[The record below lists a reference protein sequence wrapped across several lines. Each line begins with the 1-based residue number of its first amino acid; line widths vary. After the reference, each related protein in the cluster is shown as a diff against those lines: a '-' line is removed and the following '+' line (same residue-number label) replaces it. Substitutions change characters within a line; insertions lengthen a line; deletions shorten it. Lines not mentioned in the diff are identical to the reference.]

1 MLYNDDLKT
10 LIGLEELKGDT
21 LNVRLLVVNLV
32 ESGDAS
38 GVNEIKGPIQ
48 DIRNKDN
55 QRLADYEKKN

>member
-38 GVNEIKGPIQ
+38 RYTCKGVE
-48 DIRNKDN
+48 
-55 QRLADYEKKN
+55 